1 LFVLKDKIM
10 IRGNKIITAIDVG
23 TTKIVAVAGKKEEDG
38 TFEILGYGI
47 ACARGIKRGVVFN
60 IREAGESVREAVE
73 QLEKM
78 AGIKINEVYVNV
90 IGRELKTY
98 TKKAEKHLEE
108 DRLITKEDI
117 KDLFLQTEEIN
128 IPEGYKVY
136 HIEPQLYQ
144 IDDEPGI
151 LDPVD
156 STGKDIQV
164 EYKLLA
170 APKIYEKNLKRCLE
184 KAGIKV
190 RKIVVD
196 TLASSELLL
205 SDDEKEAGVALLDI
219 GGGTTKIAVYHDGVL
234 CYSSLIPFG
243 GNVVTSDI
251 KSGCSILL
259 RQAEALKVQFG
270 CALGEF
276 APENGVV
283 TVPGISGWEPKEIS
297 FKSLAMIIQARMEEI
312 VDASFSYLQKSGSL
326 EKMGAG
332 IVITGGGSLL
342 KNVGQLIQFHT
353 GLDVKKGIPRM
364 KLSKRCEKLEDPRNA
379 TVMGLLEMILNEE
392 LPVKR
397 KSREKVA
404 AKKSSPGILTHVKN
418 QVTQQ
423 VLTFFSDGN
432 DMEIN

>member
-1 LFVLKDKIM
+1 M
-10 IRGNKIITAIDVG
+10 RSNKIVAAIDVG
-23 TTKIVAVAGKKEEDG
+23 TTKIVAVAGQKKEDG
-38 TFEILGYGI
+38 TFEILGYGK
-47 ACARGIKRGVVFN
+47 ACAKGIKRGVVLN
-60 IREAGESVREAVE
+60 IREAGESVREAIE
-73 QLEKM
+73 QVEKM
-78 AGIKINEVYVNV
+78 AGIKINEVYINV
-90 IGRELKTY
+90 IGRELKTF
-98 TKKAEKHLEE
+98 TKKAEKHLGQGHI
-108 DRLITKEDI
+108 ITKEDI
-117 KDLFLQTEEIN
+117 KDLFHQAEETS

-144 IDDEPGI
+144 IDDESGI
-151 LDPVD
+151 SDPVD
-156 STGKDIQV
+156 VTGENIQV

-170 APKIYEKNLKRCLE
+170 APEIYEKNLKLCLD

-190 RKIVVD
+190 SKIVVD

-205 SDDEKEAGVALLDI
+205 SDDEKEAGVILLDI
-219 GGGTTKIAVYHDGVL
+219 GGGTTKIAVYHEGVL

-276 APENGVV
+276 APENGIV

-312 VDASFSYLQKSGSL
+312 VDGTFSYMQKSGYL

-353 GLDVKKGIPRM
+353 GLDVKKGISRM
-364 KLSKRCEKLEDPRNA
+364 KLNKNWEKLEDPRNA
-379 TVMGLLEMILNEE
+379 TVMGLLEMNLNEE
-392 LPVKR
+392 SPVKKQGR
-397 KSREKVA
+397 KKVYV
-404 AKKSSPGILTHVKN
+404 KKSSPGILTNVKN

-432 DMEIN
+432 DTEIN

>member
-1 LFVLKDKIM
+1 LYVLKDKIM
-10 IRGNKIITAIDVG
+10 IRGNKIVAAIDVG
-23 TTKIVAVAGKKEEDG
+23 TTKIVAVAGQKKEDG
-38 TFEILGYGI
+38 TFEILGYGK
-47 ACARGIKRGVVFN
+47 ARAKGIRRGVVFN
-60 IREAGESVREAVE
+60 IREAGESVREAVD
-73 QLEKM
+73 QVEKTS
-78 AGIKINEVYVNV
+78 GLKINEVYVNV
-90 IGRELKTY
+90 IGRELKTI
-98 TKKAEKHLEE
+98 TKKAEKHFES
-108 DRLITKEDI
+108 DRLVTKEDL
-117 KDLFLQTEEIN
+117 KDLLHQTEETD

-136 HIEPQLYQ
+136 DIEPQLYQ

-151 LDPVD
+151 SDPVD
-156 STGKDIQV
+156 STGKNIQV
-164 EYKLLA
+164 DFKLLV
-170 APKIYEKNLKRCLE
+170 APEVYEKNLRLCL
-184 KAGIKV
+184 KNARLKV

-205 SDDEKEAGVALLDI
+205 SDDEKEAGVVLLDI

-243 GNVVTSDI
+243 GNVVTRDI

-259 RQAEALKVQFG
+259 RQAEALKIQFG

-276 APENGVV
+276 ASENGVV

-312 VDASFSYLQKSGSL
+312 VEASFFQIQKSDYL

-332 IVITGGGSLL
+332 IVLTGGGSLL

-364 KLSKRCEKLEDPRNA
+364 KLNKKWEEIEDPRNA

-392 LPVKR
+392 SPVKER
-397 KSREKVA
+397 GREKVTE
-404 AKKSSPGILTHVKN
+404 KKSTPGIFSHVKN
-418 QVTQQ
+418 HVTQQ
-423 VLTFFSDGN
+423 VITFFSNGN
-432 DMEIN
+432 DEEIN

>member
-1 LFVLKDKIM
+1 M
-10 IRGNKIITAIDVG
+10 IRGNKTIAAIDVG
-23 TTKIVAVAGKKEEDG
+23 TTKIVVVAGEKKEDG
-38 TFEILGYGI
+38 TFEILGYGK
-47 ACARGIKRGVVFN
+47 ACAKGIKRGVVLN
-60 IREAGESVREAVE
+60 IREAGESVSEAVE
-73 QLEKM
+73 QVEKM

-90 IGRELKTY
+90 IGRELTTY
-98 TKKAEKHLEE
+98 TKKAEKHFEE
-108 DRLITKEDI
+108 VRLITKEDI
-117 KDLFLQTEEIN
+117 KDLFHQTEEIN

-151 LDPVD
+151 SEPVD

-170 APKIYEKNLKRCLE
+170 APEIYEKTLKICLE
-184 KAGIKV
+184 NVGLKV

-219 GGGTTKIAVYHDGVL
+219 GGGTTKIAVYHEGVL

-243 GNVVTSDI
+243 GNVVTRDI

-312 VDASFSYLQKSGSL
+312 VEASFSYMQKSGYL

-332 IVITGGGSLL
+332 IVITGGGALL
-342 KNVGQLIQFHT
+342 KNLAQLIQFHT

-364 KLSKRCEKLEDPRNA
+364 KLNKKWEKLEDPRNA

-392 LPVKR
+392 SPVK
-397 KSREKVA
+397 KQNREKNA

-432 DMEIN
+432 DTEIN